1 MRQLLKEAKDLA
13 ESDSILITSAR
24 AAGLSTDFIDD
35 DEAFKTEVIMEIN
48 SNFNMLNQ
56 LGIGPIGFAID
67 DETTEWDA
75 FLSEVPDEKKAMV
88 RHYMRDKLKRTFD
101 PFNSTVLAS
110 NIDREISELEFRLLV
125 DQED

>member
-75 FLSEVPDEKKAMV
+75 FLSVVSDEKKAMV
-88 RHYMRDKLKRTFD
+88 RHYMRDKLKQTFD
-101 PFNSTVLAS
+101 PFNSTVLAG
-110 NIDREISELEFRLLV
+110 NIAHEISELEFRLLV

>member
-1 MRQLLKEAKDLA
+1 MA

>member
-1 MRQLLKEAKDLA
+1 MA
-13 ESDSILITSAR
+13 ESDSILITSAH
-24 AAGLSTDFIDD
+24 AAGLSTDFMDD
-35 DEAFKTEVIMEIN
+35 EDEAFKNEVLMEIN

-56 LGIGPIGFAID
+56 LGIGPIGFAIV

-75 FLSEVPDEKKAMV
+75 FLSEVPNEKKAMV

-101 PFNSTVLAS
+101 PYNSTVLAG

>member
-1 MRQLLKEAKDLA
+1 LA

-75 FLSEVPDEKKAMV
+75 FLSVVSDEKKAMV
-88 RHYMRDKLKRTFD
+88 RHYMRDKLKQTFD
-101 PFNSTVLAS
+101 PFNSTVLAG
-110 NIDREISELEFRLLV
+110 NIAHEISELEFRLLV